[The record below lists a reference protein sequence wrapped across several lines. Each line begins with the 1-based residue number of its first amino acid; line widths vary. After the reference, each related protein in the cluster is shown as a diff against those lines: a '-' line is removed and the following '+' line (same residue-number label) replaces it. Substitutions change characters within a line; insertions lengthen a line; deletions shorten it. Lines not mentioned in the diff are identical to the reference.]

1 MKVNSDIRDSS
12 NRDSSAYDG
21 FMSPYQSRPS
31 RLFVID
37 M

>member
-1 MKVNSDIRDSS
+1 MKVNSDI
-12 NRDSSAYDG
+12 RDSSAYDG